1 MSESWIVTS
10 GLCRYYQRGP
20 QEIRA
25 VDNVDLNIARG
36 EFVGIVGSSGSG
48 KSTLLNLLAGLDT
61 PSSGKIEI
69 GSIALSSLSRSELAG
84 YRARR
89 VGMIFQTFNLLAH
102 HTALRNVEVALY
114 FNDTPHSERRPR
126 AVEILNRLGMG
137 DRLDHRPASLSGG
150 EQQRVAIARALVKRP
165 EVIFADEPTGNLDY
179 ENARQIAELLTDF
192 NKEGLTVVMVS
203 HDLELARS
211 ICTRIVKMHYGRVVD
226 DSEVAR

>member
-69 GSIALSSLSRSELAG
+69 GSIALSSLSRRELAG

-89 VGMIFQTFNLLAH
+89 VGMVF
-102 HTALRNVEVALY
+102 
-114 FNDTPHSERRPR
+114 
-126 AVEILNRLGMG
+126 
-137 DRLDHRPASLSGG
+137 
-150 EQQRVAIARALVKRP
+150 
-165 EVIFADEPTGNLDY
+165 
-179 ENARQIAELLTDF
+179 
-192 NKEGLTVVMVS
+192 
-203 HDLELARS
+203 
-211 ICTRIVKMHYGRVVD
+211 
-226 DSEVAR
+226 